1 MKGVSTFFFD
11 FTAAYTSLALF
22 VIPVFSCVFKSCS
35 LSKSDNYHS
44 ISATMHTL
52 PLATAFAYF
61 GALWLFVILYYQTQR
76 HNAFRYILALLAAK
90 FLSVPLIIPLNS
102 VNSNNYHNSFVFVGA
117 AFEIF
122 YALSVIIEH
131 ANLLQSRKGIE
142 YVYTTFAVQI
152 AAFLF
157 GLIIF
162 FAGGTTPIG
171 LWSLFVI
178 EYVFGTSTVIQAK
191 VVQYFHL

>member
-22 VIPVFSCVFKSCS
+22 VIPIFSCVFKSCS
-35 LSKSDNYHS
+35 LSNSNNYHS

-76 HNAFRYILALLAAK
+76 HNVFRYILALLAAK
-90 FLSVPLIIPLNS
+90 FLSVPLVIPLNS
-102 VNSNNYHNSFVFVGA
+102 VNTNNYHNSFVFAGA
-117 AFEIF
+117 TFEMF

-142 YVYTTFAVQI
+142 YVYLTFGVQG
-152 AAFLF
+152 AAFLV
-157 GLIIF
+157 GLITF
-162 FAGGTTPIG
+162 FAIGPTPFG

-178 EYVFGTSTVIQAK
+178 EYVFGSATVIQAK
-191 VVQYFHL
+191 MVQYFHL